1 MKRWLPFP
9 LFSLSLLGM
18 WLVLNG
24 TVTAMHLVSGGA
36 LGVAGGLVLA
46 RLQAPLYGIR
56 RRTWTAAVLLWL
68 MFVDIVRSNI
78 AVGRIAFHPRIRGRT
93 AGFLDLPL
101 EIRHPGALAV
111 LACVITATP
120 GTSWARYDAERHIL
134 TIHVLD
140 LVDER
145 AWIRQF
151 KERYERRLMEIFE

>member
-18 WLVLNG
+18 WLALNG
-24 TVTAMHLVSGGA
+24 TVTAVHAISGAG

-46 RLQAPLYGIR
+46 RLQAPLDGIR
-56 RRTWTAAVLLWL
+56 RRAWTAAVLFWL

-93 AGFLDLPL
+93 AGFIDLPL
-101 EIRHPGALAV
+101 EMRHPGGLAV

-120 GTSWARYDAERHIL
+120 GTSWARFDAERNVL

-151 KERYERRLMEIFE
+151 KQRYERRLMEIFE